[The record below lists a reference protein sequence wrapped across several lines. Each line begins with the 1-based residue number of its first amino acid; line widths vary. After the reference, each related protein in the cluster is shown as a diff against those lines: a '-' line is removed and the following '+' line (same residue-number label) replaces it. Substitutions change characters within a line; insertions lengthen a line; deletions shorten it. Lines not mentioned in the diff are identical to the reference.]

1 MNQHPQALPGWYP
14 DPAGRWSFRW
24 WDGTSWTAH
33 VSSGAGEVVQDDIS
47 ESPDTSTINTDVKHA
62 EPSVAAEKIVS
73 PHDLVKR
80 ARAIRSE
87 IAGAVAAPSI
97 RFRAARHA
105 YEVVRDDLVRQQLD
119 TLPLKRLRETTQ
131 GRLRLGVVESAGYR
145 TVGQAMAAG
154 RFRLEQI
161 PGVGP
166 QTASQVI
173 AAANQLMAAMSQ
185 GARVRFDPDTRP
197 HLQTKLLGEL
207 HAYEAARQSVVPISE
222 GLNELA
228 LGFDAVLAGA
238 GRAASRLKMFFTS
251 PRKREQARSDLQR
264 LDAMMRAEET
274 ETREAQLKEAL
285 AVLAQAGP
293 EIMSLWK
300 DYENRAVAYNGLLI
314 EIGDLGIDVKASQG
328 FIPAEIAQRV
338 NQQPLDLSLM
348 RASLRGYQAF
358 GAKFALSQR
367 RAILGDEMG
376 LGKSVEALAAM
387 CHLHL
392 QDEKHFLV
400 VCPASV
406 LVNWAHEIRRHS
418 ELTPYRLHGAD
429 RQRNFQAWARLG
441 GVAVTTYDSL
451 RSLPNPNEI
460 RLAMLV
466 VDEAHYAKN
475 PAAERTKAVLN
486 WTRRTGRVLFLTG
499 TPMENRVEEF
509 RTLVGHLR
517 PDLAYSINAVDGL
530 VGAQRFR
537 QAVAPVY
544 LRRNQSDVLEELPP
558 RLDTEEWVALEGA
571 GLAAYQEAVVSGNF
585 MAMRR
590 AAFAPGNPDGSSKLS
605 RLLEIIEEAASNG
618 RKVVVFSFFRDV
630 LGTVAS
636 VLGDIAIGPLTGSIS
651 PIERQSMVDQ
661 FTAHPGPATLVSQ
674 IQAGGVGLNIQAASV
689 VILTEPQWKPTIEDQ
704 AIARCHR
711 MGQVRRVDVHR
722 LLAED
727 SVDQRM
733 LEILAAKTILFD
745 EYVRRSELKDISPDA
760 VDISDINEARKAGTQ
775 AQAEYRIIEMER
787 KRLHLESVVS
797 AETNQEQGGTPLDDR
812 DGSWADDALLQALSR
827 GGSAIPGQRAAYA
840 IGILPHVIIPCRGS
854 FSAPL
859 R

>member
-1 MNQHPQALPGWYP
+1 MMPDPAFQPLIPDFKRSSEAIPMDQHPQVPPGWYP
-14 DPAGRWSFRW
+14 DPAGRQSFRW
-24 WDGTSWTAH
+24 WNGTSWTAH
-33 VSSGAGEVVQDDIS
+33 VSPGTGEVAQEDIPG
-47 ESPDTSTINTDVKHA
+47 SPDGDTSTISRDDKPA
-62 EPSVAAEKIVS
+62 EPSVAAEKTVS
-73 PHDLVKR
+73 AHDLVKR
-80 ARAIRSE
+80 ARALRSE
-87 IAGAVAAPSI
+87 ISGAVEAPSI
-97 RFRAARHA
+97 RFLAARHA
-105 YEVVRDDLVRQQLD
+105 YEAVRDDLVRQQLA
-119 TLPLKRLRETTQ
+119 TLPLKRLRESTQ

-145 TVGQAMAAG
+145 TVGQAAAAG

-173 AAANQLMAAMSQ
+173 AAANQLKAAMTQS
-185 GARVRFDPDTRP
+185 ARVRFDTDTRP
-197 HLQTKLLGEL
+197 FLQAKLLEGL
-207 HAYEAARQSVVPISE
+207 HAYEAARRSIAPISE

-228 LGFDAVLAGA
+228 VDLDAVLAGA
-238 GRAASRLKMFFTS
+238 GRAASRLKMFFTG
-251 PRKREQARSDLQR
+251 PRKREQARSDLGR
-264 LDAMMRAEET
+264 LDALMQASET
-274 ETREAQLKEAL
+274 TTREAQLKEAL
-285 AVLAQAGP
+285 VTLGEVGP
-293 EIMSLWK
+293 DVTGLWK
-300 DYENRAVAYNGLLI
+300 DYENRAVVYNGLLI
-314 EIGDLGIDVKASQG
+314 EVGELGADVQASQG

-358 GAKFALSQR
+358 GAKFSLAQGK
-367 RAILGDEMG
+367 AILGDEMG

-387 CHLHL
+387 CHLRL
-392 QDEKHFLV
+392 QEEKHFLV

-418 ELTPYRLHGAD
+418 ELMPYRLHGAD
-429 RQRNFQAWARLG
+429 RQRNSHAWARLG

-451 RSLPNPNEI
+451 RSLPNPNGMH
-460 RLAMLV
+460 LGMLV
-466 VDEAHYAKN
+466 VDEAHYTKN
-475 PAAERTKAVLN
+475 PTAERTKAVRD
-486 WTRRTGRVLFLTG
+486 WIIRTRRVLFLTG

-517 PDLAYSINAVDGL
+517 PDLAYRISAIDGL

-558 RLDTEEWVALEGA
+558 RLDTEEWVALGGA
-571 GLAAYQEAVVSGNF
+571 ALITYREAVASGNF

-590 AAFAPGNPDGSSKLS
+590 AAFAPGNPADSAKLS
-605 RLLEIIEEAASNG
+605 RLLEIVEEAAANG
-618 RKVVVFSFFRDV
+618 RKSVVFSFFRDV

-636 VLGDIAIGPLTGSIS
+636 FLGEIAIGPLTGSVS
-651 PIERQSMVDQ
+651 PVERQRMVDQ
-661 FTAHPGPATLVSQ
+661 FTAHPGPAALVSQ

-745 EYVRRSELKDISPDA
+745 EYVRRSELKDMSPDA

-797 AETNQEQGGTPLDDR
+797 VEPGQEQRGTLLDDEG
-812 DGSWADDALLQALSR
+812 GSWADE
-827 GGSAIPGQRAAYA
+827 
-840 IGILPHVIIPCRGS
+840 
-854 FSAPL
+854 AP
-859 R
+859 